1 MMQLSIRGVDEKL
14 SAALKREAKR
24 RDTSVNKTIIRLLAE
39 AVGTAP
45 QQERPAIHHEL
56 DHLFGV
62 WTTVDAAEFGA
73 ATACFEEID
82 EEMWR

>member
-1 MMQLSIRGVDEKL
+1 MQLSIRGVDEKL

-45 QQERPAIHHEL
+45 RQERHSVHNEL

-62 WTTVDAAEFGA
+62 WTEEDAAEFGA